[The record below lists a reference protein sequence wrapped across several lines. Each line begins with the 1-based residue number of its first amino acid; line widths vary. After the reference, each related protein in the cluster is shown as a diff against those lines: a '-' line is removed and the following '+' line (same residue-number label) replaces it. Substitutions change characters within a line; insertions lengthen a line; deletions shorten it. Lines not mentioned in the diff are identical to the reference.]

1 MPFDFR
7 WDNDDKTVM
16 RYVAEGSWNWNEFH
30 KNMRRSTLLF
40 DQVSHPVDV
49 IVDLRGGDKLPAG
62 AIGHLRSIGT
72 KTHANSSGR
81 AVILGV
87 DAETQRKLGAVNG
100 VYHDHE
106 RRLHFVETDEE
117 VYHVITE
124 WRASDEPK

>member
-7 WDNDDKTVM
+7 WDNDDKTIM

-30 KNMRRSTLLF
+30 KNMRRSTLWF

-49 IVDLRGGDKLPAG
+49 IVDLRGGTRLPAG

-72 KTHANSSGR
+72 KTHANSTGR

-87 DAETQRKLGAVNG
+87 DAEIQRRLGAVNG
-100 VYHDHE
+100 VYDDRE
-106 RRLHFVETDEE
+106 RHLRFVVTDEE
-117 VYHVITE
+117 AYEIIRH
-124 WRASDEPK
+124 WREP